1 MNTILTVNLL
11 SVYHQQSEHYLLK
24 DISFSLSKG
33 QVLALV
39 GSSGSG
45 KSLLAQAILQ
55 LLPDNL
61 RYKGEVLYKGL
72 HVNQHD
78 RGKNI
83 VLIPQSVEALD
94 PLMKVGKQ
102 IEGLIQTEDSHQAVL
117 DLLMRLG
124 LEAETAAR
132 YPFQLSGGQARR
144 VLATIALGSPASV
157 VIADEPTPGLDKEA
171 KHEMIALLKEV
182 QQAGKAIL
190 LITHDFDAALQ
201 LADRVAVLSQGKI
214 VEVTDVKHFSGEGQN
229 LAHPFTKALWQS
241 LPQNFFFK

>member
-1 MNTILTVNLL
+1 MNTILTVNGL
-11 SVYHQQSEHYLLK
+11 SVLHQQSEHYLLE
-24 DISFSLSKG
+24 DINFSLSKG

-55 LLPDNL
+55 LLPENL
-61 RYKGEVLYKGL
+61 CHKGEVLYNGRQ
-72 HVNQHD
+72 VNQYD

-102 IEGLIQTEDSHQAVL
+102 IEGLIQTEDSHQVML
-117 DLLMRLG
+117 DLLARLG
-124 LEAETAAR
+124 LEAEIAAR

-144 VLATIALGSPASV
+144 VLAAIALGSSASI

-171 KHEMIALLKEV
+171 KNEMIALLKEV

-190 LITHDFDAALQ
+190 LITHDFDAVLQ
-201 LADRVAVLSQGKI
+201 LADRVAVLYQGSI
-214 VEVTDVKHFSGEGQN
+214 VEIADANHFSGDGQK

-241 LPQNFFFK
+241 LPQNSFIK